1 MTDLEK
7 WLAVKDHKVEMVK
20 SFVEGKTI
28 AEISVEFNRPITV
41 VRYHMLEYMPSQ
53 EDIDIFKRKF
63 AAKKLKTKRYES

>member
-1 MTDLEK
+1 MLDLKK
-7 WLAVKDHKVEMVK
+7 WLAVKDHKTEMVK
-20 SFVEGKTI
+20 SFVDGKTI
-28 AEISVEFNRPITV
+28 AEISVEFNRPINV

>member
-1 MTDLEK
+1 
-7 WLAVKDHKVEMVK
+7 MVK
-20 SFVEGKTI
+20 SFVDGKTI